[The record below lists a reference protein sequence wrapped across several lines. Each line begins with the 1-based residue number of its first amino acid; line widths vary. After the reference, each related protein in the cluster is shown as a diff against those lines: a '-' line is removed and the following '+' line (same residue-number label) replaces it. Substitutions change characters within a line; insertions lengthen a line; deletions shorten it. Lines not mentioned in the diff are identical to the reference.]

1 MPVMSPLM
9 PTHGA
14 EQMSGSLE
22 TEACL
27 TGEQA
32 TAAPLLG
39 APSPTIPF
47 KSTQQHLAS
56 ARTGALGLETV
67 PAELKARGV
76 GCRLGSARETSRK
89 LELQRGQCA
98 ASESQTRCRTTSQAR
113 CKAGTQN
120 QHAGGE
126 GIFAPGSKLEQNLL
140 PINSKTLNPHQS

>member
-1 MPVMSPLM
+1 MSPLM
-9 PTHGA
+9 PTHAA
-14 EQMSGSLE
+14 EQMSSLE

-47 KSTQQHLAS
+47 KSTQQHLVS

-76 GCRLGSARETSRK
+76 GRRLGSARETSRK
-89 LELQRGQCA
+89 LELQPGQCA
-98 ASESQTRCRTTSQAR
+98 ASESQTQGAEPLLKPGARQALRTNTLVG
-113 CKAGTQN
+113 KEYL
-120 QHAGGE
+120 H
-126 GIFAPGSKLEQNLL
+126 LEV
-140 PINSKTLNPHQS
+140 S